1 MSSSFRSD
9 MGTDP
14 YDSVGD
20 DRWIIASASDRG
32 SSRGEIDS
40 LLHGAGYRVRSTD
53 LRHVAIGLEQLE
65 STMVGDQCVASSA
78 EAIHY
83 NPSDLTAWVDS
94 MLSELAP
101 DPHLLR
107 HPLSTAAANTW
118 ADPTQQRPSLHRLE
132 NHHQHR
138 NVPAVSLQSMDEE
151 EDAAIRLVHLLVS
164 CADSV
169 QRGDSEMAGSLLD
182 QTRLALARVNTGFG
196 IGKVAGYFVDALC
209 RRLYPPPPS
218 ATGGGGSAANLEIL
232 YHHFYEACPYIKFAH
247 FTANQ
252 AILEA
257 FQGHDRV
264 HVVDF
269 NLMHGL
275 QWPAL
280 IQALALRPGGPPLL
294 RLTGIGAPSPDGRDA
309 LREVGL
315 RLAELA
321 RSVQV
326 RFAFRGVAATRLEH
340 VRPWMFQVAPGEAVA
355 VNTVLQL
362 HRLLG
367 DRASPEGGDA
377 AAAEPI
383 DTVLEW
389 IVGLKP
395 KIVTV
400 VEQEAD
406 HNKPSFLDRFT
417 EALFYYSTMFDSL
430 EGGRVGGSHRGGQQQ
445 QQTVVAAVAEAYLQR
460 EMCNIVC
467 CEGAA
472 RVERHEPLARWRD
485 RLGRAGLR
493 AVHLGSNA
501 FKQASMLL
509 TLFSGEGYCVEEV
522 AGCLTLGWHSRPLIS
537 ASAWRA
543 DDADDASPPRD
554 HQTLVLQDHSSSITS
569 GSNNVVDGDDHLH
582 QHSVMRSHMGSSDRI
597 NDTGS
602 GSSCSRV

>member
-9 MGTDP
+9 VGTDP
-14 YDSVGD
+14 CDSVGD
-20 DRWIIASASDRG
+20 DRWWMASASDRG
-32 SSRGEIDS
+32 SSRGEIDG
-40 LLHGAGYRVRSTD
+40 LLQGAGYRVRSTD

-65 STMVGDQCVASSA
+65 SAMVGDQCAASSA
-78 EAIHY
+78 EAVVHY

-94 MLSELAP
+94 MLSGLAP
-101 DPHLLR
+101 DPNLLR
-107 HPLSTAAANTW
+107 HPQSTATANAW
-118 ADPTQQRPSLHRLE
+118 ADPTRQRPSSLHRLE
-132 NHHQHR
+132 NHQQHR
-138 NVPAVSLQSMDEE
+138 NVPAVSLQSMEEE

-182 QTRLALARVNTGFG
+182 QARLALARVNTGFG

-209 RRLYPPPPS
+209 RRLYPPPLC
-218 ATGGGGSAANLEIL
+218 GGGSAANPEIL

-294 RLTGIGAPSPDGRDA
+294 RLTGIGPPSPDGRDA

-383 DTVLEW
+383 DTVLAW
-389 IVGLKP
+389 VVGLKP

-430 EGGRVGGSHRGGQQQ
+430 EGGSHRSGGHQTQQ

-460 EMCNIVC
+460 EMCNVVC

-522 AGCLTLGWHSRPLIS
+522 DGCLTLGWHSRPLIS

-543 DDADDASPPRD
+543 DDDASPPRD
-554 HQTLVLQDHSSSITS
+554 HQTLLVLQDHSSS
-569 GSNNVVDGDDHLH
+569 VVDGDDHL
-582 QHSVMRSHMGSSDRI
+582 QPAA
-597 NDTGS
+597 
-602 GSSCSRV
+602 